1 MNNLADANYKSA
13 IEAARPFGAT
23 TPRKAA
29 ETIAGRKLSDREW
42 EIVRDGWERNWSQ
55 TSPYDQ
61 PSRIEHTFSVVR
73 RIGPPRLKSHI
84 FRKACDFLQKR
95 SERRRWWK
103 DYRIRDKQFRKAHR
117 WDDSRGEWI
126 RNDGQPMVDKAWSPL
141 GALLD
146 RIEKKGRLD
155 ELDPGLW

>member
-1 MNNLADANYKSA
+1 MDNLADANYKSA
-13 IEAARPFGAT
+13 IEAARPLGAT

-29 ETIAGRKLSDREW
+29 EIIAGRKLSDREW
-42 EIVRDGWERNWSQ
+42 GSVRDGWERNWSQ
-55 TSPYDQ
+55 IGSRDQ
-61 PSRIEHTFSVVR
+61 PPGIEHTFSVGR
-73 RIGPPRLKSHI
+73 QSGIPRLKSHV
-84 FRKACDFLQKR
+84 FKRALDFCQNR

-103 DYRIRDKQFRKAHR
+103 EYKIRDKQFRKAHH

-126 RNDGQPMVDKAWSPL
+126 RNDGQPMDDKAWSPL

-155 ELDPGLW
+155 ELG